1 MKAEAVSRDWSE
13 ENRAKIRSA
22 AEAIQVI
29 RPGHRV
35 FVGSGA
41 AVPLELI
48 RALADYAPELH
59 HVELMHLLTLGLDPT
74 TEARFADRV
83 RHSNFFIGANARQAV
98 QECRADYTPI
108 FLSEIP
114 ALFKTGAVP
123 VDVALVHLSP
133 PDRHGYCSYGVS
145 VDIVKSATEAADL
158 VVAQINLQ
166 MPRVHGDGL
175 IHLDEIDAV
184 VLLDEA
190 LPELPRPEINA
201 VNGAIGR
208 YTASL
213 IEDGSTLQLGIG
225 AIPDAVLANL
235 RDKKDLGVH
244 TEMFSDG
251 LLSLIETGVVNNR
264 RKTLHRKKIVTSFV
278 MGSRVLYDFVDDNP
292 MIEFRPSQY
301 TNDPFLVAQNHR
313 MVAVNSALEVDLTGQ
328 VCADSIGHKFY
339 SGIGGQVDFVRGAAR
354 SAEGKPVIA
363 LPSTACKGKVSR
375 IVTRL
380 SEGAGVVTTRGDV
393 HYVVTEYGIA
403 HLHGK
408 SIRHRA
414 IALISIAHPDFRE
427 QLLLDAKAC
436 GYLEDE
442 QLLVTSTAH
451 AYPIELEERFQT
463 HTGRDL
469 LLRPFKETDEDLL
482 RQFFYAH
489 SDRSSY
495 FRFLAAANFPPRQ
508 MMQGLAHLDY
518 DQAMAICAVDD
529 SQARERILG
538 AVRYF
543 RDPRSDH
550 AEFTVLV
557 NESDQGQ
564 GIGTALMKKLIRVA
578 RERGVRGF
586 TAEML
591 AENTRMFALLED
603 LGVGKTTRFER
614 GVAVVEFSL
623 DEVVDSAPNLDPS

>member
-1 MKAEAVSRDWSE
+1 MDIDNLDPHWNEQH
-13 ENRAKIRSA
+13 RAKICSA
-22 AEAIQVI
+22 DEAVRVI

-41 AVPLELI
+41 AVPSELL

-59 HVELMHLLTLGLDPT
+59 DVELMHLLTLGLDPT
-74 TEARFADRV
+74 TEERLVDRI
-83 RHSNFFIGANARQAV
+83 RHSNFFIGANARKAV

-114 ALFKTGAVP
+114 ALFKSGAVP

-133 PDRHGYCSYGVS
+133 PDRHGFCSYGVS
-145 VDIVKSATEAADL
+145 VDIVKSATEAANL
-158 VVAQINLQ
+158 VVAQINPQ
-166 MPRVHGDGL
+166 MPRIHGDGL
-175 IHLDEIDAV
+175 IHLDEIDRIL
-184 VLLDEA
+184 LLDEA
-190 LPELPRPEINA
+190 LPELPRPEINS
-201 VNGAIGR
+201 VNAAIGR

-235 RDKKDLGVH
+235 EDKEDLGVH

-251 LLSLIETGVVNNR
+251 LLALIQKGVVNNR

-278 MGSRVLYDFVDDNP
+278 MGSRSLYDFVDDNP
-292 MIEFRPSQY
+292 LIEFRPSQY
-301 TNDPFLVAQNHR
+301 TNDPFLVAQNR
-313 MVAVNSALEVDLTGQ
+313 KMVAVNSALEVDLTGQ

-339 SGIGGQVDFVRGAAR
+339 SGIGGQVDFIRGAAR
-354 SAEGKPVIA
+354 SEGGKPVIA
-363 LPSTACKGKVSR
+363 LPSTACGGKVSR

-414 IALISIAHPDFRE
+414 LALISIAHPKFRE

-436 GYLEDE
+436 GYIENQ
-442 QLLVTSTAH
+442 QLLVTSTAQ
-451 AYPIELEERFQT
+451 AYPIDLEERFQT
-463 HTGRDL
+463 HTGRKL
-469 LLRPFKETDEDLL
+469 LMRPFKETDEDLL
-482 RQFFYAH
+482 REFFYAH
-489 SDRSSY
+489 SDQSSY
-495 FRFLAAANFPPRQ
+495 FRFLSTANFPPRQ
-508 MMQGLAHLDY
+508 MMQGLAHIDY
-518 DQAMAICAVDD
+518 DSAMAICAVDD
-529 SQARERILG
+529 SQARERIVG

-543 RDPRSDH
+543 RDPRSDK

-557 NESDQGQ
+557 NERDQGQ
-564 GIGTALMKKLIRVA
+564 GIGTALMKKLVRVA
-578 RERGVRGF
+578 RERGVHGF

-591 AENTRMFALLED
+591 AENNRMFSLLED
-603 LGVGKTTRFER
+603 LGVGKTIRFER
-614 GVAVVEFSL
+614 GVAVVEFAL
-623 DEVVDSAPNLDPS
+623 DEVVDQP